1 VKLLLSIEC
10 FFSDSQKGISRI
22 KAPFLTKELQ
32 SSSYNLTG
40 SDYTTYRGGLYSP
53 EEGNR
58 MQENEFN
65 FTRKKEKCPSQDAE
79 STDSPPD
86 VDFVARIA
94 FIVAFALFNFFY
106 WIVLIYVI

>member
-1 VKLLLSIEC
+1 MKLLLSIEC

-58 MQENEFN
+58 MQENA
-65 FTRKKEKCPSQDAE
+65 SE

>member
-1 VKLLLSIEC
+1 
-10 FFSDSQKGISRI
+10 
-22 KAPFLTKELQ
+22 
-32 SSSYNLTG
+32 
-40 SDYTTYRGGLYSP
+40 
-53 EEGNR
+53 

-65 FTRKKEKCPSQDAE
+65 FTTKKEKCPSQDAE